1 MLPWFTTLPF
11 VHLINYA
18 SRQVYHSARFEKESR
33 YYVIRLSKDLLEPIR
48 KIPFYRK
55 SPILR

>member
-1 MLPWFTTLPF
+1 
-11 VHLINYA
+11 
-18 SRQVYHSARFEKESR
+18 VYHSARFEKESR